1 MLNKQ
6 LMKTKLFGLVMLCC
20 AVSASAQ
27 SKLYPNEF
35 DLQDVKLGDGPFLHA
50 REVNVNVLKQY
61 DTDRLIAPYLKT
73 AGLPAAKSFDN
84 WIGLDGHVGG
94 HYLSAL
100 AIHYAA
106 TGDKELL
113 RRMEYML
120 AEMKKA
126 QDANGDGY
134 IGGVDKE
141 CWDLLRK
148 GDVTGVENRWVPWYN
163 MHKVYA
169 GLRDAYVYTGSRKA
183 LEMFYALCDWGIKQ
197 IENLDDAAMERM
209 LGTEFGGMDE
219 VFADAYDFSGDKRY
233 LDAAIRFSHKW
244 LLDPMAAENDMLD
257 NRHANTQVPKVVG
270 YQRIAELCERA
281 GRTEQ
286 AKYYKKAADFFWH
299 TVVNTRSLAIG
310 GNSRREHFASADDC
324 ISYVEDREGPE
335 SCNTNNMLKLTEGL
349 FRMSPRLELADFFE
363 RATFNHILSTQHPDH
378 GGYVYFTSARP
389 GHYRVYSQ
397 PNEAMWCCVGTG
409 MENHGKYSQFIYTH
423 EGDSV
428 LNVNLFINSELNW
441 KPAPFRFRRGMMPPT
456 QGFTPGHHGRGMH
469 HKEPVTIKQET
480 NFPYEEGTKITI
492 DGNRKFTLN
501 IRKPYWTNNFAVK
514 VNGQAVKAEINAF
527 GYATI
532 TRDWK
537 KGDVVEVS
545 LPMNVHVEELPNLP
559 EYIAIMRGPIV
570 LGKKMGTNDLA
581 GLIADDGRW
590 SHIAQGSLVPVTETP
605 SLIGN
610 KDEILKGLQAMKPV
624 DGKPFHYI
632 YNGMELEPF
641 FAIHD
646 SRYMFYWLTMTQEQW
661 NARQEEIKRKE
672 AEQLHLDAITVD
684 AVNFGE
690 QQPEVDHQLQSAN
703 SERGLYQGQSYRHA
717 NNGWFS
723 VILDTKGKTA
733 LTLRCR
739 YWGNESGNRTFDIVV
754 DDKVIATC
762 NNAHLTNK
770 SEFVEKEYS
779 IPADLLKGKQRVT
792 VTFKSHDGHYAGGV
806 YHMRL
811 FETGK

>member
-1 MLNKQ
+1 
-6 LMKTKLFGLVMLCC
+6 MKKIVLGLLALCYGSI
-20 AVSASAQ
+20 ANAQ

-35 DLQDVKLGDGPFLHA
+35 DLQEVKLSESPFLHA
-50 REVNVNVLKQY
+50 RDVNVKVLKEY
-61 DTDRLIAPYLKT
+61 DVDRLIAPYLRS
-73 AGLPAAKSFDN
+73 AGLPAAKSFEN

-120 AEMKKA
+120 NEMKKA
-126 QDANGDGY
+126 QDANKDGY
-134 IGGVDKE
+134 VGGVDKE
-141 CWDLLRK
+141 CWELLRK
-148 GDVTGVENRWVPWYN
+148 GDVTGVEKRWVPWYN
-163 MHKVYA
+163 MHKVFA
-169 GLRDAYVYTGSRKA
+169 GLRDAYLYTGSRQA
-183 LEMFYALCDWGIKQ
+183 IEMFYALCDWGINQ
-197 IENLDDAAMERM
+197 IKNLDENSMERM

-219 VFADAYDFSGDKRY
+219 VYADAYDLSGDKRY

-244 LLDPMAAENDMLD
+244 LLDPMAAGNDMLD

-281 GRTEQ
+281 GMKEE
-286 AKYYKKAADFFWH
+286 AKYYKKAADFFWN

-310 GNSRREHFASADDC
+310 GNSRREHFASASDC

-349 FRMSPRLELADFFE
+349 FRMEPKVELADFFE
-363 RATFNHILSTQHPDH
+363 RATYNHILSTQHPEH

-389 GHYRVYSQ
+389 AHYRVYSQ

-423 EGDSV
+423 DGDSI
-428 LNVNLFINSELNW
+428 LNVNLFIPSEVKWTAKFN
-441 KPAPFRFRRGMMPPT
+441 FRRGMRPP
-456 QGFTPGHHGRGMH
+456 FPMAGRGF
-469 HKEPVTIKQET
+469 KRPEPINIKQET
-480 NFPYEEGTKITI
+480 NFPYEEGTRITI
-492 DGNRKFTLN
+492 DGDKKFTLN
-501 IRKPYWTNNFAVK
+501 IRKPYWAEGFAIK
-514 VNGQAVKAEINAF
+514 INGKSETVEINSF

-532 TRDWK
+532 TREWK

-545 LPMNVHVEELPNLP
+545 LPMGVHIEELPNLP

-590 SHIAQGSLVPVTETP
+590 SHIASGSMVPVTETP
-605 SLIGN
+605 ALIGN
-610 KDEILKGLQAMKPV
+610 KDEILKGLKEMKAI

-632 YNGMELEPF
+632 YKDMELEPF
-641 FAIHD
+641 FGIHD

-661 NARQEEIKRKE
+661 TARQDEIKKKE

-690 QQPEVDHQLQSAN
+690 QQPEVDHQLKSAN

-717 NNGWFS
+717 ENGWFS
-723 VILDTKGKTA
+723 VVLDTKSKTN

-739 YWGNESGNRTFDIVV
+739 YWGNETGNRTFDIFV
-754 DDKVIATC
+754 DGHLLATC
-762 NNAHLTNK
+762 NNTTLSGK
-770 SEFVEKEYS
+770 SEFVEKEYTL
-779 IPADLLKGKQRVT
+779 PADLLKDKERIT
-792 VTFKSHDGHYAGGV
+792 IIFKAHEGHYAGGV
-806 YHMRL
+806 YHIRL